1 MPTPLRARVSP
12 VDISLLDLGTIFE
25 GETPADALKRSVNLA
40 QYAEARGFRRIW
52 YAEHH
57 NSATIAATSPPVLI
71 AHVAAHTHRIS
82 LGAGGV
88 MLPHHSVQGVTDQFA
103 MLNHLHPGRIEL
115 GVGRAPGGD
124 VPHWDASSYDED
136 VKQLAQ
142 LVPVPV
148 YVLGSSL
155 HSAELAGGLGLPYA
169 FASHFAPTLL
179 HEALQRYRD
188 VFRPSQ
194 RLDKPHAIAS
204 INIAENTD
212 FHLPWMK
219 SMNIHPTPITRAA
232 VASQVFHYTAY
243 EHAGIEAFLSHSGAD
258 EILCC
263 PRATNAEQLI
273 RVLDLCAQH
282 G

>member
-1 MPTPLRARVSP
+1 MSTRLRALLSP
-12 VDISLLDLGTIFE
+12 DDISLLDLGTIFE
-25 GETPADALKRSVNLA
+25 GETPADALKRSVYLA
-40 QYAEARGFRRIW
+40 QHAEAVGFRRIW

-57 NSATIAATSPPVLI
+57 NTATIAATSPPVLI
-71 AHVAAHTHRIS
+71 AHVAAHTHRIT

-124 VPHWDASSYDED
+124 VPHWDASNYDED
-136 VKQLAQ
+136 VHQLAQ
-142 LVPVPV
+142 RVLVPF
-148 YVLGSSL
+148 YILGSSL
-155 HSAELAGGLGLPYA
+155 HSAELAGRLGVPYA

-179 HEALQRYRD
+179 HNALARYRD
-188 VFRPSQ
+188 AFHASQ
-194 RLDKPHAIAS
+194 RLEKPHAIAS

-219 SMNIHPTPITRAA
+219 SMKINPTPIARAA
-232 VASQVFHYTAY
+232 ITSHVFHYTAY
-243 EHAGIEAFLSHSGAD
+243 DHAGIEAFLNHSGAD

-263 PRATNAEQLI
+263 PRATNAQQLI